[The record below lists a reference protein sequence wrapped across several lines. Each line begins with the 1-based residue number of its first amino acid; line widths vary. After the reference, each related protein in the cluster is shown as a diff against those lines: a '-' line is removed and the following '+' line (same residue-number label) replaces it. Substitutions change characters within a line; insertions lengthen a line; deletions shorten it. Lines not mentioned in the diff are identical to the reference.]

1 MWRPDNDFEDPVN
14 ELIQPVCQAQSYEI
28 NASSR
33 PPADDTPDV
42 VECMFMSKISY
53 PLRPPLINSS
63 MAIDTCSTLS
73 ACLAVEDITLY
84 GLPYEYHIRSMR
96 HARDSRYMI
105 NVRDW
110 DSTKY
115 GMYAVD
121 IDTREINHIGMHG
134 DSCKIVTRDDIVVV
148 FKHNG
153 NAIVLDGHIDAG
165 QIDLECKF
173 HNASGHWVS
182 DRYCQDL
189 NDNIYVVDRYHNL
202 WRISW
207 HDVKA
212 RRYDAKCVFSKSVE
226 DFYMHEH
233 GNAILK
239 TTGIIALSG
248 GQSINMQDVA
258 GSVRWSTV
266 TRAANRWIVSGG
278 ENNDVCEGYCDKY
291 YDSTSTIASVD
302 DRGVGISSMSIRT
315 TAVAY
320 SAFIKYLK
328 TAIVRGDRAI
338 ILAIEVSA
346 CCHLIS
352 MTASGRLHLIESMPS
367 IRRPDVMY
375 PGDGWKIIESMTE
388 SDVEGQYIVAGYTWI
403 RKLTVRLN

>member
-1 MWRPDNDFEDPVN
+1 MAQVRDNCYVMSTLHDH
-14 ELIQPVCQAQSYEI
+14 
-28 NASSR
+28 SS
-33 PPADDTPDV
+33 
-42 VECMFMSKISY
+42 SIY
-53 PLRPPLINSS
+53 G
-63 MAIDTCSTLS
+63 IDT
-73 ACLAVEDITLY
+73 
-84 GLPYEYHIRSMR
+84 G
-96 HARDSRYMI
+96 
-105 NVRDW
+105 
-110 DSTKY
+110 
-115 GMYAVD
+115 
-121 IDTREINHIGMHG
+121 
-134 DSCKIVTRDDIVVV
+134 TRDVNLLTAYNGAANIVNRGNIVVTLNYEV
-148 FKHNG
+148 K
-153 NAIVLDGHIDAG
+153 ATVISDRIKTGHIDAM
-165 QIDLECKF
+165 CKCK
-173 HNASGHWVS
+173 NACGYNIFG
-182 DRYCQDL
+182 RYCQQLID
-189 NDNIYVVDRYHNL
+189 DIYVVDKDSKL
-202 WRISW
+202 WRIYW
-207 HDVKA
+207 HDIEA
-212 RRYDAKCVFSKSVE
+212 RRYDAKCLIDVDVE

-352 MTASGRLHLIESMPS
+352 MTASGRLHMIESMPS
-367 IRRPDVMY
+367 ICKPDVEY
-375 PGDGWKIIESMTE
+375 CSYNPKRISSMTE
-388 SDVEGQYIVAGYTWI
+388 TDIKGQYIVAGYMWI